1 MSENTRQNSKRN
13 VRGKNVRNQKLIC
26 EKKIMP
32 IFQKKTTELTG
43 A

>member
-13 VRGKNVRNQKLIC
+13 ARGKNVRNQELIC

-32 IFQKKTTELTG
+32 IFSVKKQQN
-43 A
+43 